1 MMYGSADHNGRFGNL
16 SDRRGGS
23 ANVGEQKRQ
32 NGDALMTRI
41 KMSQRPPGTIPGT
54 ALGLVMAA
62 TLAIA
67 AVAAV
72 PRQSQA
78 AGSDACAGAVAVSTV
93 PYTDT
98 TDNTAFTTAGTDPLA
113 CTGNQEFNTYWYVFT
128 PAEDGLYSVDTF
140 GSGYDTVLA
149 VYKGGTSSC
158 ATLLS
163 TDRVACGDN
172 FVGGESLTAFSGL
185 EGQQYLIEVMSKVG
199 GGGAAT
205 KLNIGY
211 APESLLF
218 PIKPLKM
225 KIKAGESAATKSIK
239 VKVKNPGNEAHV
251 IEMNAFEIVV
261 LGPSCNLAFGTP
273 DFDKDMPG
281 SQDTVMVDAGKK
293 ASATVQV
300 SVNAAD
306 VNSIGGKPVRCMAY
320 VILGGATP
328 FPEVNYQNDNYVF
341 PVDILDMNDD

>member
-1 MMYGSADHNGRFGNL
+1 V
-16 SDRRGGS
+16 RGGI
-23 ANVGEQKRQ
+23 AIAV
-32 NGDALMTRI
+32 
-41 KMSQRPPGTIPGT
+41 T
-54 ALGLVMAA
+54 ALVLATAAAAQDACLSGDSTLGDQRAIA
-62 TLAIA
+62 TLRESTDATCGCAPAVGASGRRAFRRCAREAI
-67 AVAAV
+67 
-72 PRQSQA
+72 
-78 AGSDACAGAVAVSTV
+78 SDAIVTSALRRECLST
-93 PYTDT
+93 
-98 TDNTAFTTAGTDPLA
+98 ARK
-113 CTGNQEFNTYWYVFT
+113 
-128 PAEDGLYSVDTF
+128 LYKD
-140 GSGYDTVLA
+140 
-149 VYKGGTSSC
+149 
-158 ATLLS
+158 ATCG

-281 SQDTVMVDAGKK
+281 SQDTVMLDAGKK